1 MAGVLPAC
9 LPFARVL
16 KQRGGSHQSRLRNK
30 ASSPIRKKKE
40 QKSKPQVVDG
50 LRLGFQPLTVSPRC
64 GSVRP
69 HPAQGQVSLQFGYG
83 GVHKDRVPGLATTR
97 ATTHGPKDSR
107 ADLKRHAA
115 LEPSSPGK
123 EPGTCIPR
131 QPSLVPQNQYCF
143 RKPWLPIRP
152 GCAWPGRAPRG
163 SKGHPSPHPCL
174 PAASG
179 SSRGAPCPAGR
190 FAAAAEQRPPRARD
204 RFQGHAAAWE
214 AQAH

>member
-1 MAGVLPAC
+1 ML
-9 LPFARVL
+9 
-16 KQRGGSHQSRLRNK
+16 
-30 ASSPIRKKKE
+30 
-40 QKSKPQVVDG
+40 
-50 LRLGFQPLTVSPRC
+50 
-64 GSVRP
+64 P
-69 HPAQGQVSLQFGYG
+69 HPGQGQVSVQFGYG
-83 GVHKDRVPGLATTR
+83 GGFTKAVSLVWRQQGPLPTVPKDR
-97 ATTHGPKDSR
+97 R

-123 EPGTCIPR
+123 GPGMYIPR

-152 GCAWPGRAPRG
+152 GCARLGRAPRG
-163 SKGHPSPHPCL
+163 SKGQPSPHPCL

-179 SSRGAPCPAGR
+179 SNRGAPCPAGR

-204 RFQGHAAAWE
+204 PFQGHAAAWE